1 MLPERRAP
9 ARQAQL
15 RGHNLALVLGW
26 VASSGPSSR
35 ARIAA
40 GTGLTKASV
49 STLADTLLEA
59 GLLVENPGR
68 PSGNAGRPGYE
79 LSLAT
84 PGPVGL
90 GLEVN
95 VDYLSVVAVGLG
107 GQVLSRERVSR
118 DLRGVPAGQVLA
130 EGAQLL
136 TRAARAGAGGAPDG
150 GPAGSRPVGIGVA
163 VPGLVDRG
171 TGLLRTAPN
180 LGWRE
185 VDVVAALHR
194 EPALAGIPTR
204 VGNEANLAAL
214 GELWHGAA
222 RGQDGF
228 VQVSGEIGVGAG
240 VVLDGAL
247 FEGAR
252 GYGGELGH
260 LPVRVGGPAC
270 RCGSSGCLEQV
281 AGQEAILRRAGA
293 DSMAGLLEQLADRRG
308 RALAAVR
315 EAGRYLG
322 IGLSAMLNVL
332 DVGTVVLGGSYAAV
346 APWLLDRVEAELA
359 DRVMS
364 AAWAPVQVLV
374 SELGSD
380 AAVRGAA
387 ASVLRG
393 VIDDPAR
400 YLATV

>member
-1 MLPERRAP
+1 MLPERHAP

-26 VASSGPSSR
+26 VASAGPSSR
-35 ARIAA
+35 ARIAT
-40 GTGLTKASV
+40 GTGLTKATV
-49 STLADTLLEA
+49 STLADALLDA
-59 GLLVENPGR
+59 GLLVESPGR
-68 PSGNAGRPGYE
+68 PSGSAGRPGHE
-79 LSLAT
+79 LSLAA

-95 VDYLSVVAVGLG
+95 VDYLAVVAIGLP

-136 TRAARAGAGGAPDG
+136 LRAARAAAAGPGVA
-150 GPAGSRPVGIGVA
+150 GIGVA

-171 TGLLRTAPN
+171 SGLLRTAPN

-185 VDVVAALHR
+185 VDVVAALRR

-214 GELWHGAA
+214 GELWHGVA
-222 RGQDGF
+222 RGQTGF

-240 VVLDGAL
+240 VVLEGRL

-260 LPVRVGGPAC
+260 LPVRTGGPVC

-281 AGQEAILRRAGA
+281 AGQEAVLRRAGVE
-293 DSMAGLLEQLADRRG
+293 SMAELLDQLASG
-308 RALAAVR
+308 RSRAAAAVR

-322 IGLSAMLNVL
+322 IGLAAMLNVL
-332 DVGTVVLGGSYAAV
+332 DVGTVVLGGSYAGL
-346 APWLLDRVEAELA
+346 APWLLDAVEAELA
-359 DRVMS
+359 GRVLS
-364 AAWAPVQVLV
+364 AGWAPVQVLV
-374 SELGSD
+374 GELGAE
-380 AAVRGAA
+380 AAVHGAA

-400 YLATV
+400 YLTPA

>member
-15 RGHNLALVLGW
+15 RGHNLAVVLGW
-26 VASSGPSSR
+26 VAASGPSSR

-49 STLADTLLEA
+49 STLVDALLEA
-59 GLLVENPGR
+59 GLLDETPAR
-68 PSGNAGRPGYE
+68 PSGSAGRPGHE
-79 LSLAT
+79 LALAAR
-84 PGPVGL
+84 GPVGL

-95 VDYLSVVAVGLG
+95 VDYLAAVAVGLS

-118 DLRGVPAGQVLA
+118 DLRGVP
-130 EGAQLL
+130 ERAQLL
-136 TRAARAGAGGAPDG
+136 VRAARAAAGGPG
-150 GPAGSRPVGIGVA
+150 VAGLCVA
-163 VPGLVDRG
+163 VPGLVDRDG
-171 TGLLRTAPN
+171 GLLRTAPN

-194 EPALAGIPTR
+194 EPALAGIPAR

-222 RGQDGF
+222 RGQTGF
-228 VQVSGEIGVGAG
+228 VQVSGEVGVGAG
-240 VVLDGAL
+240 VVLEGSL
-247 FEGAR
+247 FQGAR

-260 LPVRVGGPAC
+260 LPVSPGGPPC

-293 DSMAGLLEQLADRRG
+293 ASMAQLLDQLAAG
-308 RALAAVR
+308 RARSLAAVR

-322 IGLSAMLNVL
+322 IGLAAMLNVL
-332 DVGTVVLGGSYAAV
+332 DVGTVVLGGSYAAI
-346 APWLLDRVEAELA
+346 APWMLEQVEAELGR
-359 DRVMS
+359 RVVS
-364 AAWAPVQVLV
+364 AAWSPVQVLV
-374 SELGSD
+374 SELGAD
-380 AAVRGAA
+380 AAVHGAA
-387 ASVLRG
+387 ASVLRR

-400 YLATV
+400 HLVPA